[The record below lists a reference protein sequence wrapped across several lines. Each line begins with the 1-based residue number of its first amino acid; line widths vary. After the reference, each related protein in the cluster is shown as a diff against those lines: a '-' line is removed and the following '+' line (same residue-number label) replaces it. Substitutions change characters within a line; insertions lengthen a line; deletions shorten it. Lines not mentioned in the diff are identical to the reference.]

1 MGMIDSIEIY
11 SNIRAWE
18 DLRRIEIDRMRKRQ
32 FASVNGDLIIAED
45 EVEIMNKRKMKEL
58 EAAFL
63 EESTDVEYI
72 VTHTF
77 PDLRKSAWLYT
88 YFIEENKI
96 ESEGYQYKTFEGKCA
111 PEHQRETYNTL
122 EEAVSGILLATNSQ
136 TSIDNAI
143 KGFYYWK

>member
-1 MGMIDSIEIY
+1 MGMKDSIEIY

-18 DLRRIEIDRMRKRQ
+18 DVRRTEIDRMRKRQ
-32 FASVNGDLIIAED
+32 FASLNGDLIIVED
-45 EVEIMNKRKMKEL
+45 ETEITNKRTMKEL
-58 EAAFL
+58 EAAFF

-77 PDLRKSAWLYT
+77 PNLKKSAWLNT

-96 ESEGYQYKTFEGKCA
+96 ESEGYQYKTFEGKCD

-122 EEAVSGILLATNSQ
+122 EEAVSEILLTTNSQ
-136 TSIDNAI
+136 TSIDSVI
-143 KGFYYWK
+143 KGFYFWG